1 MPISRRRY
9 SNMSVSY
16 RLFFP
21 RYLRFPRYL
30 EFRLSSL
37 LWEPNIAWQGWRRRD
52 ADRSRMCD
60 YSCYGNVLTA
70 LAFLHGRAE
79 CESWAGY
86 PALSPRVPLKGSETE
101 HESASNV

>member
-1 MPISRRRY
+1 
-9 SNMSVSY
+9 
-16 RLFFP
+16 
-21 RYLRFPRYL
+21 
-30 EFRLSSL
+30 
-37 LWEPNIAWQGWRRRD
+37 
-52 ADRSRMCD
+52 
-60 YSCYGNVLTA
+60 VLTA